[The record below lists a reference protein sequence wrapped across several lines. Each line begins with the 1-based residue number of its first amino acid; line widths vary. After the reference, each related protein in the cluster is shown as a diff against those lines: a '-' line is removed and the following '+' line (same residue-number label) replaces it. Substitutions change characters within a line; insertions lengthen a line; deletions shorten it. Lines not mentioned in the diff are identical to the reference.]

1 MAAGFF
7 FYDLET
13 SGFDPKQARIMQF
26 AGQRTDDALNPV
38 GDPVNILIKLTADT
52 LPDPDAIM
60 VTGITP
66 QATLSDGITE
76 AEFLKYFYENV
87 VQPDTIFL
95 GYNSV
100 RFDDEFMRYLH
111 YRNYYDAYRW
121 HWCDGCSRWDILDVV
136 RMTRALRPEGIVWP
150 FSPDGKP
157 SNRLELLT
165 SVNKIDH
172 FAAHD
177 ALSDVSATIAVTK
190 LIKDKQPKLFQYLL
204 DMRDKRKVAGLVQ
217 SGEPFAYSSGTYP
230 SEHEK
235 TTAVV
240 KVADLPNG
248 QGALV
253 YNLRFDP
260 KLLAGMT
267 VEQLADRW
275 RWRKERPADEP
286 PLPVKAVKFNK
297 CPAVAPLNVIDPD
310 SQKRIGIDLAA
321 AKRHAEAL
329 RSLPDFGAKLLAAMK
344 ILDKERPQLALLANE
359 HEVDGQLY
367 DGFLDERD
375 HDMMGVVRASQA
387 HEIASL
393 SPHFHDQRLRNLW
406 PLYKARNYPEALTSE
421 ERAVW
426 DAFCMHRLMGG
437 GANARMAKYF
447 ARIQA
452 LATTPN
458 IPNAK
463 QYILEELKL
472 YGESVLPTDNS
483 ESDV

>member
-13 SGFDPKQARIMQF
+13 SGFDPKYARIMQF
-26 AGQRTDDALNPV
+26 AGQRTDEALNAV
-38 GDPVNILIKLTADT
+38 GEPVNVLIKLTPDT

-66 QATLSDGITE
+66 QATLADGITE
-76 AEFLKYFYENV
+76 AEFLKYFYEAV

-136 RMTRALRPEGIVWP
+136 RMTRALRPEGITWP

-190 LIKDKQPKLFQYLL
+190 LIKEKQPKLFHYLL
-204 DMRDKRKVAGLVQ
+204 DMRDKRKVAALIQ
-217 SGEPFAYSSGTYP
+217 SGEPFAYSSGGYP

-240 KVADLPNG
+240 RVADLPNG

-253 YNLRFDP
+253 YNLRYDP
-260 KLLAGMT
+260 AVFAGMT
-267 VEQLADRW
+267 PLELADRW
-275 RWRKERPADEP
+275 RWRKDRTPEDLV
-286 PLPVKAVKFNK
+286 LPVKALKFNK
-297 CPAVAPLNVIDPD
+297 CPAVAPLSVVDPN
-310 SQKRIGIDLAA
+310 SQKRIGIDLSSV
-321 AKRHAEAL
+321 KHHAQTL
-329 RSLPDFGAKLLAAMK
+329 RAFPDFGNKLLDALE
-344 ILDKERPQLALLANE
+344 ILDKERPQLTLLANE
-359 HEVDGQLY
+359 YAVDGQLY

-375 HDMMGVVRASQA
+375 HNTMDTVRTADA
-387 HEIASL
+387 AVMATL
-393 SPHFHDQRLRNLW
+393 SPQFHDQRLRALW
-406 PLYKARNYPEALTSE
+406 PLYKGRNYPALLSSE
-421 ERAVW
+421 ERVSW
-426 DAFCMHRLMGG
+426 EAFCSHRLLDGG
-437 GANARMAKYF
+437 TNSRIAKYF
-447 ARIQA
+447 SRLTA
-452 LATTPN
+452 LAAQPETTQS
-458 IPNAK
+458 K
-463 QYILEELKL
+463 RYLLEELQL
-472 YGESVLPTDNS
+472 YGESIMPTD
-483 ESDV
+483 DATT

>member
-13 SGFDPKQARIMQF
+13 SGFDPKHARIMQF

-38 GDPVNILIKLTADT
+38 GEPVNILIRLTADT

-66 QATLSDGITE
+66 QATLADGITE
-76 AEFLKYFYENV
+76 AEFLRYFYEHV
-87 VQPDTIFL
+87 VKPDTIFL

-136 RMTRALRPEGIVWP
+136 RMTRALRPDGIVWP

-165 SVNKIDH
+165 KVNKIDH

-190 LIKDKQPKLFQYLL
+190 LIRDKQPKLFQYLL
-204 DMRDKRKVAGLVQ
+204 DMRDKRKVAALVQ

-260 KLLAGMT
+260 APLAAMT
-267 VEQLADRW
+267 AEQLADRW
-275 RWRKERPADEP
+275 RWRKDRPADQP

-297 CPAVAPLNVIDPD
+297 CPAVAPLSVVDIG
-310 SQKRIGIDLAA
+310 SQKRIGLDLAA
-321 AKRHAEAL
+321 TQRHMQAL
-329 RSLPDFGAKLLAAMK
+329 RNLPEFGARLLAAME
-344 ILDKERPQLALLANE
+344 ILDKERPQMALLANE
-359 HEVDGQLY
+359 QAVDGQLY

-375 HDMMGVVRASQA
+375 HDMMGVVRASDA
-387 HEIASL
+387 REIGTL
-393 SPHFHDQRLRNLW
+393 SPHFHDQRLSGLW
-406 PLYKARNYPEALTSE
+406 PLYKARNYPALLSSE
-421 ERAVW
+421 ERAAW
-426 DAFCMHRLMGG
+426 DTFCAHRLLDGG
-437 GANARMAKYF
+437 SGSRMAKFF
-447 ARIQA
+447 ARLQA
-452 LATTPN
+452 LAASPGV
-458 IPNAK
+458 PASK
-463 QYILEELKL
+463 QYILQELQL
-472 YGESVLPTDNS
+472 YAESIVPSDAS
-483 ESDV
+483 EA